1 MLISRKNGKG
11 NNIPATGIHVTPK
24 QMRRYANW
32 KSVNIE
38 ICLKGTFSTNEAW
51 GASNILLEEDSK

>member
-1 MLISRKNGKG
+1 
-11 NNIPATGIHVTPK
+11 
-24 QMRRYANW
+24 MRRYANW